1 MISVER
7 KYLEKLVQW
16 KDDPFRKPL
25 VVYGAR
31 QVGKTTLIKEIFA
44 KKYFPKCIYIDFK
57 IDRDERV
64 YIKNHVN
71 ARDIINYLS
80 IKNNISIDKDTLIIF
95 DEIQECMPCI
105 TALKYFEQNYKEIPI
120 IASGSMIRIKI
131 HQIEYQGKSIKLDPE
146 IDSANQDGNNNYM
159 FPTGKIDT
167 FTMYPM
173 DFNEFLMSR
182 NRQCYDY
189 IKEKFNSNDKVLD
202 NEYHELAMKYVYE
215 YMLVGGMP
223 EIVDIFLKT
232 NSYVRARQNLVN
244 LYNDY
249 LNDMALFQISQE
261 TIMRTKNVFN
271 NVYLE
276 LNKENKNFKI
286 GDIEVGKKYRDYMF
300 PLDWLEAGNIVYKS
314 YQIKEY
320 VSYPL
325 SNEESS
331 LFRIY
336 LSDIGYFSLQSGIGA
351 ENFLVSTKDN
361 TLSGIFFENFVACEL
376 KSRGIDLFY
385 WKGKTSSEL
394 EFIIPHAGKIIPI
407 DVKKNKGNLKSLE
420 VYRNNNKNDL
430 AIKISQNKYGYNAD
444 KKLLTLPFYFLGFYL
459 DNK

>member
-1 MISVER
+1 
-7 KYLEKLVQW
+7 
-16 KDDPFRKPL
+16 
-25 VVYGAR
+25 
-31 QVGKTTLIKEIFA
+31 
-44 KKYFPKCIYIDFK
+44 
-57 IDRDERV
+57 
-64 YIKNHVN
+64 
-71 ARDIINYLS
+71 
-80 IKNNISIDKDTLIIF
+80 
-95 DEIQECMPCI
+95 
-105 TALKYFEQNYKEIPI
+105 
-120 IASGSMIRIKI
+120 
-131 HQIEYQGKSIKLDPE
+131 
-146 IDSANQDGNNNYM
+146 
-159 FPTGKIDT
+159 
-167 FTMYPM
+167 
-173 DFNEFLMSR
+173 
-182 NRQCYDY
+182 
-189 IKEKFNSNDKVLD
+189 
-202 NEYHELAMKYVYE
+202 
-215 YMLVGGMP
+215 
-223 EIVDIFLKT
+223 
-232 NSYVRARQNLVN
+232 
-244 LYNDY
+244 
-249 LNDMALFQISQE
+249 
-261 TIMRTKNVFN
+261 
-271 NVYLE
+271 
-276 LNKENKNFKI
+276 
-286 GDIEVGKKYRDYMF
+286 MF

-394 EFIIPHAGKIIPI
+394 EFIIPNAGKIIPI

-420 VYRNNNKNDL
+420 VYRTNNKNDL